1 MSKEKGEEKFRER
14 GERMEVVKKKIN
26 DREGRVEEERKR

>member
-14 GERMEVVKKKIN
+14 GERMEVVKKKKMI
-26 DREGRVEEERKR
+26 ERDE